1 MSTQVAKWTTA
12 LGPRKFM
19 GGDAPNLADI
29 AFFGVLRAVK
39 TFDTFRDIMANTQL
53 RPWFERMEPLVGA
66 SSRIA
71 SA

>member
-1 MSTQVAKWTTA
+1 
-12 LGPRKFM
+12 M

-29 AFFGVLRAVK
+29 AFFGVLRAVR